1 MYSNKRAI
9 MIANAIE
16 INVAFYFANKRN
28 RVDFIRINSRLWSMT
43 ERINLRSV
51 VADILANRA
60 NVEIDEIANKFTAS
74 LES

>member
-1 MYSNKRAI
+1 MYEMKRAFR
-9 MIANAIE
+9 IANAIE
-16 INVAFYFANKRN
+16 RNVAFYFANKRN
-28 RVDFIRINSRLWSMT
+28 RADFIRINSRLWSMT